1 MGNCRE
7 QEHPDQISDPAAGI
21 DQRFHDHKTENGKSS
36 PANAAADPVQYS
48 PIGNAEQDSS
58 AVRSFD
64 RFQKAKG
71 KMIDEHGHDRDHF
84 QCASVNLRPASEYPI
99 VSCHLSHF
107 DYVLLRKAGPR
118 GLLSLTVLFYHKK
131 TKNFPEEEQMLP
143 FRF

>member
-36 PANAAADPVQYS
+36 PANTAADPVQYS

-84 QCASVNLRPASEYPI
+84 QCESRAP
-99 VSCHLSHF
+99 
-107 DYVLLRKAGPR
+107 

-131 TKNFPEEEQMLP
+131 NEIFPGRRTDAPVPVLTYLRQNAGSGPIVQEKPLP
-143 FRF
+143 SFPNHN